1 MAQFNLY
8 YRDLRLILDDKDKPR
23 KIKSIG
29 QVLASHDLSLLVI
42 DSSRNQNRGGMWPL
56 QVIILALLP
65 KKNSQSVVTGVL
77 GALLKQ
83 VVDELEGVPGE
94 TT

>member
-1 MAQFNLY
+1 M
-8 YRDLRLILDDKDKPR
+8 
-23 KIKSIG
+23 
-29 QVLASHDLSLLVI
+29 LASHDLSLLVI

-65 KKNSQSVVTGVL
+65 KKNSQSVTGVL

>member
-1 MAQFNLY
+1 
-8 YRDLRLILDDKDKPR
+8 
-23 KIKSIG
+23 
-29 QVLASHDLSLLVI
+29 
-42 DSSRNQNRGGMWPL
+42 MWPL